1 MARWSFKPEHGL
13 GSAQAGAMGLAGLIL
28 STFVLSMCAFHLK
41 RRRRRHKISHM
52 FISNPTA
59 PMNAGPQPL
68 TSKAIQWTRPGE
80 HDGVDEAFVSQE
92 LCLWKKNILMGEKC
106 QPPEFSGVVMYDSA
120 GNIVSPAAARLA
132 YPPW

>member
-1 MARWSFKPEHGL
+1 MARWSLKAEHGL

-28 STFVLSMCAFHLK
+28 STFVLTMCAFRLK
-41 RRRRRHKISHM
+41 RRRRRHLISHM

-59 PMNAGPQPL
+59 PMNAEPQPL
-68 TSKAIQWTRPGE
+68 TTKAIRCTRPGE
-80 HDGVDEAFVSQE
+80 DGIDESFVSQE

-106 QPPEFSGVVMYDSA
+106 QPPEFSGVIMYDSA
-120 GNIVSPAAARLA
+120 GKLVSPAVPRIT